1 MAGIIHLVA
10 VSDDLPYT
18 RPGNPSGHVMVSLA
32 VLLSCAFYITVYMG
46 WRQCLQNRKS
56 EKEYILH
63 INSNKR
69 WREYANMKSELRQL
83 MNLVVGAFSFLIATS
98 RLLISSHFLHQ
109 VVLGIVV
116 GLLVHTFTVHSSVFR
131 LYMKLEHENTRSFL
145 VTGLVL
151 LFGAISSYYAMM
163 LLGIDPMF
171 SIPKALRHCSDP
183 AWISLDTTPFYSLMR
198 SSGSILGLSAAS
210 KFLPF
215 SWIVLS
221 RSKIDKVLGTLLS
234 IGLIAVLNSV
244 PVYAGS
250 NVLFYCISLVKCIL
264 LPLLTASPEFVLM
277 SRTGRRGVQF

>member
-1 MAGIIHLVA
+1 MSRQPQWSCDGI
-10 VSDDLPYT
+10 T
-18 RPGNPSGHVMVSLA
+18 RSSSFLC
-32 VLLSCAFYITVYMG
+32 VLHHCVHWMEGMFAKQEV
-46 WRQCLQNRKS
+46 RKGICS
-56 EKEYILH
+56 PHQL
-63 INSNKR
+63 NKR
-69 WREYANMKSELRQL
+69 WREYAKMKSELHQL
-83 MNLVVGAFSFLIATS
+83 MNLAVGAFSFLIATS
-98 RLLISSHFLHQ
+98 QLLISSHFLHQ

-131 LYMKLEHENTRSFL
+131 LYMKLEHENTCSFL

-151 LFGAISSYYAMM
+151 LFGAVSSYYAMM

-171 SIPKALRHCSDP
+171 SIPKALRHCSDS
-183 AWISLDTTPFYSLMR
+183 AWINLDTTPFYSLVR
-198 SSGSILGLSAAS
+198 SSGSILGLAAAS

-215 SWIVLS
+215 SWIVSS

-264 LPLLTASPEFVLM
+264 LPSLTASPEFVLM
-277 SRTGRRGVQF
+277 LRTGRRGVQF